1 MMEKAD
7 LHNFGKSVQ
16 RFGQGAGFVYLKPRP
31 IYWEWLFFGK
41 DSPLSGFFD
50 QSRLGG
56 ITPGRVL
63 FNLITEIE
71 NNFSGRSKEVVASAN
86 GETAPSHLYSLGV
99 LLAYCYIFGIRDLHK
114 NNLIKTDTHLQV
126 VDAEVVLSK
135 LLLPHETLL
144 LPFKDVGSDLCG
156 ASKVLDLS
164 SEISQ
169 DEISTVMS
177 GYLDTFE
184 NIINHRERILR
195 VFESVR
201 AQMKQVPIRHILRDT
216 FHYRDAKIRDPEIPF
231 SESETSQLKRG
242 DIPYYFKFMGELELL
257 ELTDEQWS
265 SKAVLIPDVFQKG
278 VAREAQNP
286 ESLLTEDRLRKQLL
300 PAGLLYVAK
309 ILLPSEKSMSISGN
323 RFFVEALTDKVVV
336 KTDMGNFAVART

>member
-1 MMEKAD
+1 MEKAD

-16 RFGQGAGFVYLKPRP
+16 RFGQRAGFVYLKPRP

-50 QSRLGG
+50 QSRIGG

-63 FNLITEIE
+63 FNLVTEIE
-71 NNFSGRSKEVVASAN
+71 NDFSGRSQEVVATSN

-144 LPFKDVGSDLCG
+144 LPFKDVSSDLCG

-169 DEISTVMS
+169 DKISIILT

-184 NIINHRERILR
+184 SVINHRVQMLE
-195 VFESVR
+195 VFANLAAR
-201 AQMKQVPIRHILRDT
+201 MKQIPIRHILRDT
-216 FHYRDAKIRDPEIPF
+216 FQYRDAKVRTPEIPF
-231 SESETSQLKRG
+231 FESELSQLRRD
-242 DIPYYFKFMGELELL
+242 DIPYYFKFMDAPELI
-257 ELTDEQWS
+257 ELTNERWS
-265 SKAVLIPDVFQKG
+265 FQTVPIPDIFQKG
-278 VAREAQNP
+278 AAREAQNP
-286 ESLLTEDRLRKQLL
+286 EGLLDEDRIRKQLF
-300 PAGLLYVAK
+300 PAGLLYISK
-309 ILLPSEKSMSISGN
+309 MLLPTEKTLTISGDG
-323 RFFVEALTDKVVV
+323 FDIEALANKVVV
-336 KTDMGNFAVART
+336 KTSMGNFATDRS